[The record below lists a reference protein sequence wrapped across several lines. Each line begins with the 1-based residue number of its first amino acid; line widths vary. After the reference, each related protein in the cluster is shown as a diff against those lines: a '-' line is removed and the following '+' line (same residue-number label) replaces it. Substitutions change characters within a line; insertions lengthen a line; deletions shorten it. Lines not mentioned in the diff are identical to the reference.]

1 VEEKTDKKVHLGN
14 GILKPG
20 VRPIR
25 VIVDDQG
32 EYWLCDESVDPAKDD
47 IKKVCTA
54 HGSIHMAE
62 GG

>member
-1 VEEKTDKKVHLGN
+1 MSDTKIHLGN

-20 VRPIR
+20 TRPLT
-25 VIVDDQG
+25 VHVDAQG
-32 EYWLCDESVDPAKDD
+32 EYWLCDANVDPKTDNLED
-47 IKKVCTA
+47 HCTA

>member
-1 VEEKTDKKVHLGN
+1 MTEKKIHLGE

-20 VRPIR
+20 TRPIK
-25 VIVDDQG
+25 VVVDENG
-32 EYWLCDESVDPAKDD
+32 EYYLCDADVDTEKQDVKD
-47 IKKVCTA
+47 VCTG

>member
-1 VEEKTDKKVHLGN
+1 MSDKKIHIGN

-20 VRPIR
+20 IRPLK
-25 VIVDDQG
+25 VIVDDAG
-32 EYWLCDESVDPAKDD
+32 EYWLCDANVDASEKLED
-47 IKKVCTA
+47 VCTA

>member
-1 VEEKTDKKVHLGN
+1 MSDDKKIHLGK

-20 VRPIR
+20 TRPIK

-32 EYWLCDESVDPAKDD
+32 EYWLCDAEVDPANVKND
-47 IKKVCTA
+47 CTA